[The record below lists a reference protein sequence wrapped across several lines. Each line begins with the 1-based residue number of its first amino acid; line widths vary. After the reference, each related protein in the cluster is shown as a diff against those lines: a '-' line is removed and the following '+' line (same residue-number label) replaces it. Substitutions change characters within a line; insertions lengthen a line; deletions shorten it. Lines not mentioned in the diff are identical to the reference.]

1 MPPQHNMAGVMPPN
15 AGGAGIQ
22 PPGGMAAH
30 PGMAPQQPGMGMGG
44 PPGGAPPRSST
55 APTASAMPVT
65 DGMPTP
71 WPLPT
76 KTQSIRATNQAVAGA
91 NQAVQDNSVGAGL
104 APVGEVLQAHE
115 LQHVKTV
122 FEMLLNNSAQDGNL
136 RKRDDIAKRLEEL
149 YNRLSTGQIK
159 TLASQKVVQLAQ
171 AAEQNDFATANKLQ
185 MELCTVDWDANKGWL
200 MGVKR
205 LLPTR

>member
-1 MPPQHNMAGVMPPN
+1 MPPHANMAGVMPPH
-15 AGGAGIQ
+15 AGGAGVL
-22 PPGGMAAH
+22 PPGQHSH
-30 PGMAPQQPGMGMGG
+30 PGMAAPAMGMGG
-44 PPGGAPPRSST
+44 PPGGAPPKAST

-76 KTQSIRATNQAVAGA
+76 KTQSIRATNQSVAGA
-91 NQAVQDNSVGAGL
+91 NQAVQDLSSGAGL
-104 APVGEVLQAHE
+104 PQLGEIIMAHE

-136 RKRDDIAKRLEEL
+136 RKREDIAKRLEEL

-159 TLASQKVVQLAQ
+159 TQASQKVVQLAQ

>member
-1 MPPQHNMAGVMPPN
+1 MPPHANMAGVMPPN
-15 AGGAGIQ
+15 AGAGVL
-22 PPGGMAAH
+22 PPGMAQ
-30 PGMAPQQPGMGMGG
+30 PGMAPPAVG
-44 PPGGAPPRSST
+44 PPAAMGAPPPARGST

-76 KTQSIRATNQAVAGA
+76 KTQSIRSTNQSVAGA
-91 NQAVQDNSVGAGL
+91 NQAVQDNSAGAGL
-104 APVGEVLQAHE
+104 APVGEVLQPHE

-122 FEMLLNNSAQDGNL
+122 FEMLLNNSAQDGNM

-159 TLASQKVVQLAQ
+159 TQASQKVVQLAQ
-171 AAEQNDFATANKLQ
+171 AAEQNDFASANKLQ